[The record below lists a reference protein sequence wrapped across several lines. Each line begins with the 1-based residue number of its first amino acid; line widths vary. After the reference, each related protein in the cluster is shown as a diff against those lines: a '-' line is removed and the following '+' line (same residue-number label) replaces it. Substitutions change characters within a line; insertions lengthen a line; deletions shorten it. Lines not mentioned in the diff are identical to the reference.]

1 MSKTGQHPDEKD
13 GWICPACWE
22 DYRYLAHKDAEDD
35 PDTYV
40 IDRLVRGPVNGKY
53 LVAWKG
59 CEGADTWEPTANLN
73 PAIIEQYERLSAAA
87 ATGTGAGACEAKAG
101 ARVTGKEA
109 AEHDSDR

>member
-22 DYRYLAHKDAEDD
+22 DYLAHKDAEDD
-35 PDTYV
+35 PGTCV

-59 CEGADTWEPTANLN
+59 YEGADTWEPTANLN
-73 PAIIEQYERLSAAA
+73 PAIIEQYECLSAAA
-87 ATGTGAGACEAKAG
+87 ATGTGTGACEAKAG
-101 ARVTGKEA
+101 ARATGKEA
-109 AEHDSDR
+109 AEDDSDR